1 MRNDVNFCFW
11 RVFTNKRHDETCNFF
26 CFLASEVIDESV
38 ITVVVVP
45 EDPHIPCMLFRS
57 EKEKF
62 YFILFYFMIR

>member
-1 MRNDVNFCFW
+1 MRNGVNFCFR

-45 EDPHIPCMLFRS
+45 EDPHIPLCYLRA
-57 EKEKF
+57 KRKN
-62 YFILFYFMIR
+62 FILFYDKMT

>member
-1 MRNDVNFCFW
+1 MVSIFVFGECLRIRDMMK
-11 RVFTNKRHDETCNFF
+11 RVIFF
-26 CFLASEVIDESV
+26 VFLASEVIDESV

-45 EDPHIPCMLFRS
+45 EDPHIPCMLFKS